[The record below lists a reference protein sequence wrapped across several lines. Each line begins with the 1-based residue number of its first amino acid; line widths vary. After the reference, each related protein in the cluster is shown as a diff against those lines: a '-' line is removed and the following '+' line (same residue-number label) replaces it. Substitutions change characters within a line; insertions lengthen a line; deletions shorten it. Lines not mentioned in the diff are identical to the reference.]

1 MRLRLVYSAEA
12 AADLEDIYR
21 HIALDS
27 PVAVERFGR
36 AIEAR
41 CDSLRD
47 TPGLGMARPD
57 LGDGLRIL
65 PMRRRVVI
73 AYRTMGRTIEILR
86 IFYGGRDFEALL
98 GVHDAQ

>member
-1 MRLRLVYSAEA
+1 MHLRLLYSTEA

-21 HIALDS
+21 HIAPDS
-27 PVAVERFGR
+27 PAAAEQFVR

-41 CDSLRD
+41 CDALR
-47 TPGLGMARPD
+47 TMPNLGMARPD
-57 LGDGLRIL
+57 LGAGLRIL

-73 AYRTMGRTIEILR
+73 AYRTVDRAIEMLH

-98 GVHDAQ
+98 GEG